1 MWQANTYLPGLLET
15 QSVHF
20 LLDWGKAQWE
30 YDPLNTLKLAN
41 NTEDERCR
49 MCDFIAQTVIN
60 GIPVLSW
67 SLILKIESND
77 GIFHIPSC

>member
-20 LLDWGKAQWE
+20 LLVWGKAQWE

-41 NTEDERCR
+41 NT
-49 MCDFIAQTVIN
+49 
-60 GIPVLSW
+60 G
-67 SLILKIESND
+67 
-77 GIFHIPSC
+77 